1 MYFYTV
7 TARNTDTKQEI
18 IRIGKSLIRMY
29 GYNAFSYAD
38 ISKELNMKNAAVHY
52 HFRGKED
59 LLAGILDNYIE
70 EYQLLSKQL
79 QGSSLSSFQKLEKFI
94 ERYSALADGNCICI
108 IGSVASDYNT
118 LPDSVKEKTTQ
129 LIEMAVS
136 MIEKILQDG
145 KKNGE
150 LHFPES
156 ARTRTLLLLTN
167 LAAGVQ
173 LARIAGKKDYESI
186 RKAALNQLK

>member
-1 MYFYTV
+1 M

-18 IRIGKSLIRMY
+18 IRIGKGLIRMY

-38 ISKELNMKNAAVHY
+38 ISKELNIKNAAVHY

-59 LLAGILDNYIE
+59 LLAGILDNYIA
-70 EYQLLSKQL
+70 EYQLFGKQL
-79 QGSSLSSFQKLEKFI
+79 QASPATALQKLEKFI
-94 ERYSALADGNCICI
+94 ERYSLLADGNCICI

-118 LPDSVKEKTTQ
+118 LPESVKEKTTQ
-129 LIEMAVS
+129 LIDLAVS
-136 MIEKILQDG
+136 MIEKILQEG
-145 KKNGE
+145 KRKGE
-150 LHFPES
+150 IQFTET

-173 LARIAGKKDYESI
+173 LARISGKKDYESI
-186 RKAALNQLK
+186 RKAMVKQLK